1 MPEASESDYTH
12 LAGHRF
18 PGGTYTLP
26 EHVSWLWADAIG
38 AAPDPAVAHPSL
50 AYFVAIRSSGVAI
63 TDVFELMDA
72 DADSGVLMGE
82 VDMEF
87 DGTLRPGATYEGGGE
102 IAAVER
108 KHGARAGSFD
118 RVQLRF
124 SVREQGAAEPVLRCH
139 AAWIFPRA
147 ED

>member
-1 MPEASESDYTH
+1 MSTESDYAH

-18 PGGTYTLP
+18 PGGSYTLS

-38 AAPDPAVAHPSL
+38 VEPDASVGHPSL
-50 AYFVAIRSSGVAI
+50 AYFVAIRSSGVSI
-63 TDVFELMDA
+63 TDVFGLFGA

-87 DGTLRPGATYEGGGE
+87 EGALRPGATYEGAGE

-118 RVQLRF
+118 RVQLHF
-124 SVREQGAAEPVLRCH
+124 TVHEQGAAEPALRCR
-139 AAWIFPRA
+139 AAWIFPRGDA
-147 ED
+147 

>member
-1 MPEASESDYTH
+1 MAESSYAH

-18 PGGTYTLP
+18 PGGRYTLP

-38 AAPDPAVAHPSL
+38 AEPDPAVAHPSL
-50 AYFVAIRSSGVAI
+50 AYFVAIRSSGVSI
-63 TDVFELMDA
+63 LDVFGLLGA

-87 DGTLRPGATYEGGGE
+87 DGTLRPGATYECQGE
-102 IAAVER
+102 IEAVER
-108 KHGARAGSFD
+108 KRGARAGAFD

-124 SVREQGAAEPVLRCH
+124 RVCEEGAADPVLRCG
-139 AAWIFPRA
+139 AAWIFPRD